1 MAHSPS
7 QGAKRGKYG
16 GGVSQHKD
24 SESGANLEK
33 PATPPVP
40 ETTPDA
46 SSADVA
52 PEPAAS
58 ETESAESTAVPA
70 TVPDEPTAPEE
81 PTAPAAVPDEPAEQ
95 AAELPPTPG
104 AVGSD
109 PRKLVTVGAAA
120 LLVVSVIAAAVVGFI
135 WFGDAKDS
143 SRADARDAVLTDAR
157 QAAVNLMSINPDD
170 IDGSL
175 ANIRSSMTGELL
187 KQQEDGQDQ
196 LKQTAQDSKTRI
208 AAAVE
213 GVTVTALNSE
223 LDHASAFAVLK
234 ITRSW
239 PGGQPASFRQLWTL
253 DLVKVGSTWK
263 AEKAQNLGEPVPLG
277 SAAPQQ
283 DAPQQPT
290 STQPTPKPG
299 N

>member
-1 MAHSPS
+1 M
-7 QGAKRGKYG
+7 
-16 GGVSQHKD
+16 SQHKD

-33 PATPPVP
+33 PATTPVP
-40 ETTPDA
+40 DTTPDA
-46 SSADVA
+46 SRADAATISADADATSSGADTAGSAAEPTVVLDKPA
-52 PEPAAS
+52 EPATAKTPEPA
-58 ETESAESTAVPA
+58 SANGR
-70 TVPDEPTAPEE
+70 DMRK
-81 PTAPAAVPDEPAEQ
+81 
-95 AAELPPTPG
+95 LG
-104 AVGSD
+104 AV
-109 PRKLVTVGAAA
+109 A
-120 LLVVSVIAAAVVGFI
+120 LLAVSAVVAAVVGFV
-135 WFGDAKDS
+135 WFGDAKDET
-143 SRADARDAVLTDAR
+143 RAEARDAALTDGR

-208 AAAVE
+208 QAAVE
-213 GVTVTALNSE
+213 GITLTSLNSE

-239 PGGQPASFRQLWTL
+239 PGGQPATFRQLWTL
-253 DLVKVGSTWK
+253 DMVKVGSTWK

-277 SAAPQQ
+277 SGGAQQ
-283 DAPQQPT
+283 DARQPT

>member
-1 MAHSPS
+1 M
-7 QGAKRGKYG
+7 
-16 GGVSQHKD
+16 SQHKD

-33 PATPPVP
+33 PATSPVP

-52 PEPAAS
+52 PEPA
-58 ETESAESTAVPA
+58 ESAAEPA
-70 TVPDEPTAPEE
+70 TEPAEPAVVLDEPAVAGEPTGADQPAEPTAEPEN
-81 PTAPAAVPDEPAEQ
+81 TAEQ
-95 AAELPPTPG
+95 PPTSGPG
-104 AVGSD
+104 AGSD
-109 PRKLVTVGAAA
+109 PRRIVTVGAAA

-135 WFGDAKDS
+135 WFGDVKDS

-208 AAAVE
+208 QAAVE
-213 GVTVTALNSE
+213 GITVTALNSE

>member
-1 MAHSPS
+1 M
-7 QGAKRGKYG
+7 
-16 GGVSQHKD
+16 SQHKD

-33 PATPPVP
+33 PANPPVP

-46 SSADVA
+46 SSVDAA
-52 PEPAAS
+52 PDTVESAAEPTVVLDKPA
-58 ETESAESTAVPA
+58 ESAEAPA
-70 TVPDEPTAPEE
+70 EPTEQVGDQPAEQVAAQADELPS
-81 PTAPAAVPDEPAEQ
+81 APAA
-95 AAELPPTPG
+95 
-104 AVGSD
+104 GSD
-109 PRKLVTVGAAA
+109 PRRLVTIGAAA
-120 LLVVSVIAAAVVGFI
+120 LLVVSIIAAAVIGVL

-143 SRADARDAVLTDAR
+143 SRADARDAALTDAR

-208 AAAVE
+208 DAAVE
-213 GVTVTALNSE
+213 GITLTALNSE
-223 LDHASAFAVLK
+223 RDHASAFAVLK

-239 PGGQPASFRQLWTL
+239 PGGQPATFRQLWTL
-253 DLVKVGSTWK
+253 DMVKVGSTWK

-277 SAAPQQ
+277 TATPQQNAPQQ
-283 DAPQQPT
+283 QT

>member
-1 MAHSPS
+1 M
-7 QGAKRGKYG
+7 
-16 GGVSQHKD
+16 SQHKD

-33 PATPPVP
+33 PATTPVP

-46 SSADVA
+46 SLADVA
-52 PEPAAS
+52 PEPAES
-58 ETESAESTAVPA
+58 ETETETAESTAEP
-70 TVPDEPTAPEE
+70 TIVPDEP
-81 PTAPAAVPDEPAEQ
+81 
-95 AAELPPTPG
+95 AELPPTPG
-104 AVGSD
+104 VAGSD
-109 PRKLVTVGAAA
+109 RRKLVTVGAAA

-157 QAAVNLMSINPDD
+157 QAVVNLMSINPDD

-175 ANIRSSMTGELL
+175 ANIRSSMTGDLL

-208 AAAVE
+208 QAGVE
-213 GVTVTALNSE
+213 GITVTALNSE

>member
-1 MAHSPS
+1 M
-7 QGAKRGKYG
+7 
-16 GGVSQHKD
+16 SQHKD

-46 SSADVA
+46 SLADVA
-52 PEPAAS
+52 PERAES
-58 ETESAESTAVPA
+58 ETETAESTAEPA
-70 TVPDEPTAPEE
+70 IVPDEPAE
-81 PTAPAAVPDEPAEQ
+81 PAIVPDEPAEQ
-95 AAELPPTPG
+95 VAELPPTPG
-104 AVGSD
+104 VAGSD
-109 PRKLVTVGAAA
+109 RRKLVTVGAAA

-175 ANIRSSMTGELL
+175 ANIRSSMTGDLL

-208 AAAVE
+208 QAAVE
-213 GVTVTALNSE
+213 GITVTALNSE

>member
-1 MAHSPS
+1 M
-7 QGAKRGKYG
+7 
-16 GGVSQHKD
+16 SQHKD

-58 ETESAESTAVPA
+58 ETESAEPAAVPESAESTAEPA
-70 TVPDEPTAPEE
+70 TVPHEPTE
-81 PTAPAAVPDEPAEQ
+81 PAAVPDEPAEQ
-95 AAELPPTPG
+95 VAELPPTSG
-104 AVGSD
+104 AAGSD

-157 QAAVNLMSINPDD
+157 QAAVNLMSINPDN

-208 AAAVE
+208 EAAVE
-213 GVTVTALNSE
+213 GITVTALNSE

-283 DAPQQPT
+283 GAPQQPT

>member
-1 MAHSPS
+1 M
-7 QGAKRGKYG
+7 
-16 GGVSQHKD
+16 SQHKD

-58 ETESAESTAVPA
+58 ETESAESAAGPESAESTAEPA
-70 TVPDEPTAPEE
+70 TVPDEPTAPV
-81 PTAPAAVPDEPAEQ
+81 AVPDEPAEQ
-95 AAELPPTPG
+95 VAELPPTSG

-135 WFGDAKDS
+135 WFGDARDS

-187 KQQEDGQDQ
+187 QQQESGQDQ

-208 AAAVE
+208 QAAVE
-213 GVTVTALNSE
+213 GITVTALNSE